1 MKFKLLIIILFLYS
15 CGNNYTKFENKQP
28 YFAKGFA
35 YVYKNDAQSLEKNK
49 LDENDLFISHHDL
62 RIGSNVRLI
71 NPKNNISIT
80 LRNTHKIKYPE
91 FYKILISK
99 RVANKLKINHD
110 LPYIEIIEI
119 KKNKSFVAKK
129 AKIFSEEKKLSSNAP
144 VTSVKISNISKNLI
158 KNKKKKNIEINILL
172 ASFYS
177 LENAQLLKKRIN
189 KEMSDFDVKKLKI
202 LKKNKEFSLIS
213 GPYSAVNL
221 VKNDYILLKN
231 FGFEELDILVND

>member
-1 MKFKLLIIILFLYS
+1 MKFKLLLITLLLYS
-15 CGNNYTKFENKQP
+15 CGSNYTRFENKQP
-28 YFAKGFA
+28 YYSKGFA
-35 YVYKNDAQSLEKNK
+35 YIYKNDTQSLEKNK
-49 LDENDLFISHHDL
+49 MDENDLFISHHNL
-62 RIGSNVRLI
+62 KIGSNVKLI
-71 NPKNNISIT
+71 NPENNISIT

-99 RVANKLKINHD
+99 RAANKLKINHD
-110 LPYIEIIEI
+110 LPYIEILEI

-144 VTSVKISNISKNLI
+144 VTSVKISNISKNLTQ
-158 KNKKKKNIEINILL
+158 KKKKKNVEINILL

-177 LENAQLLKKRIN
+177 IENAKFLKKRIN
-189 KEMSDFDVKKLKI
+189 EEMSEFDVKKLKI
-202 LKKNKEFSLIS
+202 LKKDKEFSLIS